1 MTSMDAEN
9 VFIRKD
15 IFDARMDRL
24 EAIIGE
30 KMTQLRGEIK
40 EEILDIRGDIK
51 AINARI
57 DGLQNGVYWGF
68 AVLGVLLAFAT
79 FAPSFVEFIRS
90 LRKPQISTENIQ
102 AMINEAI
109 TKVVE
114 VKKS

>member
-9 VFIRKD
+9 IFIRKD
-15 IFDARMDRL
+15 VFDARMDRL

-30 KMTQLRGEIK
+30 KLTQFRGEMK

-68 AVLGVLLAFAT
+68 AVLGVLLAFTT
-79 FAPSFVEFIRS
+79 FAPSFVEFIRN

-102 AMINEAI
+102 AMIDDAI
-109 TKVVE
+109 SKVIE
-114 VKKS
+114 FKKS